1 VAAEGIVFVAAAVVQ
16 MVGQVHTGQGI
27 LGGSGGQLAR
37 HTCTLDLEDIGQA
50 VEDMQSPEM
59 ADSS

>member
-1 VAAEGIVFVAAAVVQ
+1 VLIAAAVVQ